1 MTSIEEIYTELAHR
15 KTFSPAE
22 AEFRAYLIYLNL
34 NDTIKGIFNLFK
46 FINAA
51 PVLLAISAD
60 NKFSG

>member
-34 NDTIKGIFNLFK
+34 NDTIKGIFD
-46 FINAA
+46 
-51 PVLLAISAD
+51 LL
-60 NKFSG
+60 